1 MQYNLPRP
9 VFNKLE
15 ENLGDRQTAEEL
27 ASSMENAVN
36 EIGKAVDSHTVEKM
50 EIVKSEI
57 KEDLSKTLVTR
68 ELFEERIN
76 SIQNQMDQRFAMVD
90 QKFALVDE
98 KFRHVDE
105 KFRHLE
111 EKMNLKF
118 HLLIGICI
126 AGFTLFN
133 PGFIE
138 IVKLLLK

>member
-1 MQYNLPRP
+1 MEVYMQYSIPRP

-15 ENLGDRQTAEEL
+15 KSLGDKQAAEEL
-27 ASSMENAVN
+27 ASSMESAVN
-36 EIGKAVDSHTVEKM
+36 EIRRAVDRETVDNM
-50 EIVKSEI
+50 NLVKSEI
-57 KEDLSKTLVTR
+57 KDDLSKTLVTR
-68 ELFEERIN
+68 ELFEER
-76 SIQNQMDQRFAMVD
+76 F
-90 QKFALVDE
+90 LHVDE
-98 KFRHVDE
+98 KFRHIDE

-126 AGFTLFN
+126 AGFSLFN

>member
-15 ENLGDRQTAEEL
+15 ENLGDRQSTENL
-27 ASSMENAVN
+27 ASSIEAAVN
-36 EIGKAVDSHTVEKM
+36 EIGAATARGTVEKM
-50 EIVKSEI
+50 SIVKSEI
-57 KEDLSKTLVTR
+57 KKDLSRTLVTR

-98 KFRHVDE
+98 KFN
-105 KFRHLE
+105 HLE
-111 EKMNLKF
+111 EKIEERFKRTDLKF

-126 AGFTLFN
+126 AGFSLFN

-138 IVKLLLK
+138 IVSCC